1 MSSSSSSPQA
11 PTSTASA
18 TGTEESTTVP
28 SSSSTPTASTSETPT
43 EQQETPPETPDEAQD
58 EPGDDKSATAR
69 KEAAKYRKRA
79 QTAEGE
85 RDQALEQVAQLRQAL
100 VGNALERKGR
110 GVTLEALTAAGHDTA
125 ALFDGA
131 TLDTDKLAD
140 AITDTANRFNI
151 RVGVVPTQG
160 TGDVAPRVD
169 PAAKGWGDAFR
180 EVSGNRNP
188 AL

>member
-1 MSSSSSSPQA
+1 MQ
-11 PTSTASA
+11 
-18 TGTEESTTVP
+18 
-28 SSSSTPTASTSETPT
+28 
-43 EQQETPPETPDEAQD
+43 ETPDEAQD
-58 EPGDDKSATAR
+58 EPGDDKSASAR

-110 GVTLEALTAAGHDTA
+110 GVTLDALTAAGHDTA

-131 TLDTDKLAD
+131 TLDADKLAD

-180 EVSGNRNP
+180 EVSGNRGP